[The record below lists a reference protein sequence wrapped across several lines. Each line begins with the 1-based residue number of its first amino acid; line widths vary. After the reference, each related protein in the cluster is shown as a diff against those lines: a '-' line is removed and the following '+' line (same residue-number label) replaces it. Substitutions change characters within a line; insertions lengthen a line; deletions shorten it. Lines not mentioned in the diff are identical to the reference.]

1 MQSSHSCA
9 YNASMSEHEQQQKK
23 MGVGMVIAAWV
34 VALLLASTFFDDLL
48 EKQHNPNVNLNQ
60 SSTTAAREV
69 VLQRNKYGH
78 YVASGEINRQE
89 VVFMLDTGASDVSIP
104 ANVARRLKLQR
115 GAEVIYQTANGPIT
129 AWRTVLDEVR
139 LGGIRLRNVRAS
151 INPAVN
157 EEEILL
163 GMSFLKHLD
172 FHQRGNTLTLQQ

>member
-1 MQSSHSCA
+1 MHYSHSCA

-23 MGVGMVIAAWV
+23 IGVGMVIAAWV
-34 VALLLASTFFDDLL
+34 VALLLASSLFDDLL
-48 EKQHNPNVNLNQ
+48 EKQHNPNINLNQ
-60 SSTTAAREV
+60 TSLDGGREV

-78 YVASGEINRQE
+78 YVATGEINQQE

-104 ANVARRLKLQR
+104 ANLANRLRLQR
-115 GAEVIYQTANGPIT
+115 GREVIYQTANGPIT
-129 AWRTVLDEVR
+129 AYRTVLDEVR
-139 LGGIRLRNVRAS
+139 LGGIRMQNVTAS

-157 EEEILL
+157 EQEILL